1 MSSDKQA
8 GRQVKKIRVLIA
20 DDHPLVRQGLRAV
33 FDLVK
38 GIEIVGEAGDG
49 KEAVEKIKQVK
60 PDVVLLDLRMPKVDG
75 VTVCRI
81 VKEENP
87 EIKVIV
93 LTTYDSDEEIFG
105 ALEAGASGY
114 LLKDVPPGDLV
125 QAVRMV
131 VRGQSL
137 LHPSVAQ
144 RVFSGKLKSSETKP
158 SFDLSPREMD
168 VLRLMTKG
176 LSNREISKALW
187 ISESTVKAHASR
199 ILHKL
204 KQSDRTKAVLFAI
217 QKGLVKA
224 QED

>member
-1 MSSDKQA
+1 VPTSRQA
-8 GRQVKKIRVLIA
+8 PPTGRQGKKIRVLIA

-33 FDLVK
+33 FELDEE
-38 GIEIVGEAGDG
+38 IEIVEEAEDGEKAL
-49 KEAVEKIKQVK
+49 KKVRECE

-75 VTVCRI
+75 VTVCRT

-114 LLKDVPPGDLV
+114 LLKDVPPCDLV
-125 QAVRMV
+125 QAVQMV

-137 LHPSVAQ
+137 LHPSVAR
-144 RVFSGKLKSSETKP
+144 RVFSGKLKPSETKP
-158 SFDLSPREMD
+158 TFDLSPREMD

-176 LSNREISKALW
+176 LSNREIGEALW
-187 ISESTVKAHASR
+187 LSENTVKTHVGN
-199 ILHKL
+199 ILRKL
-204 KQSDRTKAVLFAI
+204 GQPDRTKATLFALRE
-217 QKGLVKA
+217 GLVK
-224 QED
+224 